1 MTRAVRGAIQVEQD
15 TREAIWDAASLLV
28 SRLMEENRLPEDAIV
43 SLVFS
48 VTRDLRSA
56 NPAAGLRRQGFS
68 QVPLFCL
75 QEADVDGGMPRVIRA
90 LLTYTTRSRR
100 QPVPVYLG
108 GARALRPDLP
118 PADPAGAARP

>member
-15 TREAIWDAASLLV
+15 TRDAIWDRASLLV
-28 SRLMEENRLPEDAIV
+28 SRMMEANRLSEHDIV
-43 SLVFS
+43 SLLFS

-56 NPAAGLRRQGFS
+56 NPAAGLRRHGFAET
-68 QVPLFCL
+68 PLFCV

-100 QPVPVYLG
+100 QAVPVYLG
-108 GARALRPDLP
+108 GASALRPDLP
-118 PADPAGAARP
+118 AAGPAGAARP